1 MKIFILLIPLL
12 VFSNQTPVVGQLEQI
27 NPNLLIYPL
36 KRTYEELKLFS
47 LPSKEKK
54 QEYFY
59 QLYEVRFRELVY
71 IVKNRKEGF
80 IFFTA
85 DRYNTFVGK
94 IKQYYPLDDTKKA
107 QFQKKI
113 KLLEALR
120 DMYPSNSPSWE
131 KLQQTMDTTKSL
143 L

>member
-1 MKIFILLIPLL
+1 M